1 MSIFVQRKEKKWNR
15 DSDVNKNNCVTHSSF
30 ILIENIER
38 SSHER
43 STTVRLLAVVV
54 YKIEAL
60 AMIGERVP
68 L

>member
-15 DSDVNKNNCVTHSSF
+15 DSDVNKNSCVTHSSF
-30 ILIENIER
+30 ILIER
-38 SSHER
+38 SSHKR

-60 AMIGERVP
+60 AMIGGRVP

>member
-1 MSIFVQRKEKKWNR
+1 M

-30 ILIENIER
+30 ILIER

-43 STTVRLLAVVV
+43 STTVELLAVVV

-60 AMIGERVP
+60 AMIGGRVP